1 MKLKDTNSIFDIP
14 TSIIQT
20 YASRYRISVILCLIL
35 DGFLAVLSGLYLIH
49 RGNIIEL
56 IELAILIAV
65 LINFIIIR
73 SSVNADYNNVL
84 RLYIKYRD
92 RDIHIKSY
100 TLNEKDWYSVLSN
113 FGVLNKSGKTS
124 EVYIEIL
131 NSYCIRNMK
140 YAKKV
145 VKLLEPF
152 LDKDGDTKMYVMKGN
167 IYVGMVE
174 EEKKY
179 EFDN

>member
-35 DGFLAVLSGLYLIH
+35 DGFLAILSGLWLIH

-56 IELAILIAV
+56 IEIAILIAV
-65 LINFIIIR
+65 LVNFIIIR

-84 RLYIKYRD
+84 RLYLKYKNS
-92 RDIHIKSY
+92 DIVIKSY
-100 TLNEKDWYSVLSN
+100 TLDESDWYSVLSSL
-113 FGVLNKSGKTS
+113 GVLNKSGKTS
-124 EVYIEIL
+124 EVYMEIL
-131 NSYCIRNMK
+131 NSYCIRNTK
-140 YAKKV
+140 YARKA

-152 LDKDGDTKMYVMKGN
+152 LDKAGDTKMYVTKGN
-167 IYVGMVE
+167 IYIGMVE